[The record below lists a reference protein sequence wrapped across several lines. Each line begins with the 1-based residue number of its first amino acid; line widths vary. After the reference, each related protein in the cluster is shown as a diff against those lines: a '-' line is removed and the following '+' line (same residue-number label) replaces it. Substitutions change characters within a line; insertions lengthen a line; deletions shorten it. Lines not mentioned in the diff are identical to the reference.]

1 MKKKKRKTK
10 KENALLVDL
19 TERQYIKIIHSK
31 ESIVTDD
38 IIFDFE
44 QRSAERY
51 SSICHFTELCIQK
64 NMEQNQNVS
73 DEKYLA
79 SLQSMLEQ
87 NELLRCMLSANISNK
102 KQEN

>member
-1 MKKKKRKTK
+1 MKKKKRKTR
-10 KENALLVDL
+10 KEDGFFVDL
-19 TERQYIKIIHSK
+19 TERQYIEIVHSK

-44 QRSAERY
+44 QRSAKRY

-79 SLQSMLEQ
+79 SMQSMLEQ
-87 NELLRCMLSANISNK
+87 NELLRCMLSANINK